1 MSLRECRWLAA
12 MLILSG
18 VMSAAGCGQG
28 EYNRRL
34 EAAIQ
39 DAGYRSRYGVL
50 DTQPLVW
57 SDLPFQMRLPWTLTK
72 PRVRNNSKFLCLRP
86 TPGAILVPE
95 QRLQPSWISLPG
107 AVITYQGIAE
117 NSGSGSQAAYSLHLA
132 AANVGQAADET
143 TLDKIRDDIKA
154 ACPMDK
160 GIAWNDVELETIDHK
175 KVKLRHLHAT
185 GEGSIS
191 FEGYADAAAL
201 FKGPMTMD
209 LYTIKL
215 GDYRVFIAWWVP
227 EHLKDKVPVETV
239 GKLTI
244 STLEPLF

>member
-1 MSLRECRWLAA
+1 MSLVGRDVDPL
-12 MLILSG
+12 G

-86 TPGAILVPE
+86 TPVP
-95 QRLQPSWISLPG
+95 LWSASKIATSWITLPG

-154 ACPMDK
+154 ACPMEK
-160 GIAWNDVELETIDHK
+160 GIAWNDVELETIDRK
-175 KVKLRHLHAT
+175 SSSCATCTRPVKGRSVSRATRTLRRCSKVR
-185 GEGSIS
+185 
-191 FEGYADAAAL
+191 
-201 FKGPMTMD
+201 
-209 LYTIKL
+209 
-215 GDYRVFIAWWVP
+215 
-227 EHLKDKVPVETV
+227 
-239 GKLTI
+239 
-244 STLEPLF
+244 